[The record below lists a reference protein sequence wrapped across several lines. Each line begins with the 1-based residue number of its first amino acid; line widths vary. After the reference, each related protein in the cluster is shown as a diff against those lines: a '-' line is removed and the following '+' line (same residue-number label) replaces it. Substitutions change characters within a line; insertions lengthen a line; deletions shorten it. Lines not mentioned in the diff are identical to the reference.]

1 MGFNDKFALQTI
13 LNGVRFGSWLFSN
26 SGGTLALPATD
37 AAVVGTFALYGRGG
51 STSLMKPLHRKF
63 DLLENTPLLKKW
75 VSRSFVADGAGRTM
89 AAYDRHVVPQAQEL
103 VLDRL
108 D

>member
-1 MGFNDKFALQTI
+1 MQEA
-13 LNGVRFGSWLFSN
+13 GSL
-26 SGGTLALPATD
+26 
-37 AAVVGTFALYGRGG
+37 
-51 STSLMKPLHRKF
+51 
-63 DLLENTPLLKKW
+63 LLKKR

-89 AAYDRHVVPQAQEL
+89 AAYDRHVVPQGQKL